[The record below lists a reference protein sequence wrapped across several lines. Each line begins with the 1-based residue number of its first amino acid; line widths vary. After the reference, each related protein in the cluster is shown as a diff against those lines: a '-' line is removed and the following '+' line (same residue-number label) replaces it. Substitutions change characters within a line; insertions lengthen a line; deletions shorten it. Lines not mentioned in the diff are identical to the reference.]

1 MVALISMILLKL
13 TSEWSCDLFFLPKGY
28 VDGALFTIIA
38 KKMTCRPNSTSMR
51 ANSERALL
59 FFNGTYSHSCDRF

>member
-1 MVALISMILLKL
+1 MIILKL

-28 VDGALFTIIA
+28 VDGALFTIIV
-38 KKMTCRPNSTSMR
+38 KKMTCRPTSTSMR

-59 FFNGTYSHSCDRF
+59 FFNGTHSRSCDRF